1 MPDAIK
7 LSDITEKT
15 PLVKDF
21 IQRLA
26 KTTKQAVAT
35 TIVGKVKRTGGVSA
49 LPIDINLENG
59 QVVTIYTRIITDINQ
74 DTKVVRPQPPRYTPD
89 IFRVDVNGKQMPT
102 TGDFSNDYKPSF
114 NKSVDEVAQFI
125 AQGQKAFD
133 TKRTALKPARI
144 SGQSE
149 TMTQKKQLDELTAKA
164 VELDQQIE
172 IKQGEKQV
180 LQDKL
185 TTLKSQQITA

>member
-26 KTTKQAVAT
+26 KTTKQAVVT

-49 LPIDINLENG
+49 LPIVINLENG

-74 DTKVVRPQPPRYTPD
+74 DIKVVRPQPPRYTPD

-144 SGQSE
+144 GGQSE